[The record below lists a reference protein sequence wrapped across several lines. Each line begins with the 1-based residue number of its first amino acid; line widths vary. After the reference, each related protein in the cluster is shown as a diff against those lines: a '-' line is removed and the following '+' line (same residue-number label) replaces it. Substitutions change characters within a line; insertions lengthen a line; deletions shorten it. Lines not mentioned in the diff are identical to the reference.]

1 MNEKNNQNILIPKK
15 EENKNVHYKKLNF
28 NPISYFSKKYTQD
41 INKFIKK
48 KNIYENITNNNR
60 NEKEIMNYNFLTRKK
75 YKLKP
80 LNMNRS
86 NFNIKINYKID
97 DILIPSNK
105 TTKELIEY
113 NKANMHNT
121 ILNFYNK
128 NNRNLKIINFVK
140 TNSFE
145 RKPNFDLSK
154 KLLNSSKE
162 SINNNYSISSNIP
175 NINNKKEN
183 LESALKNNT
192 QMEKTSSELGLKK
205 LERNRKKR
213 KSAIDI
219 YESEILTHKQIQRNL
234 YYFHDAFFDKTN
246 KNDSYKY
253 NLLLK
258 SENQLQSN
266 KIDLPE
272 NLNLQNIHNK
282 RIFGS
287 LLKNKTRNKRM
298 LKGNKMYLSVKDL
311 KALSLQGYKRM
322 KADKT
327 RQFEFKL
334 KKTNDEVLKL
344 EHKLNELL
352 EKNKQLFL
360 KAESGFD

>member
-140 TNSFE
+140 
-145 RKPNFDLSK
+145 
-154 KLLNSSKE
+154 
-162 SINNNYSISSNIP
+162 NYSTI
-175 NINNKKEN
+175 KK
-183 LESALKNNT
+183 
-192 QMEKTSSELGLKK
+192 M
-205 LERNRKKR
+205 
-213 KSAIDI
+213 I
-219 YESEILTHKQIQRNL
+219 Y
-234 YYFHDAFFDKTN
+234 
-246 KNDSYKY
+246 
-253 NLLLK
+253 
-258 SENQLQSN
+258 
-266 KIDLPE
+266 
-272 NLNLQNIHNK
+272 
-282 RIFGS
+282 
-287 LLKNKTRNKRM
+287 
-298 LKGNKMYLSVKDL
+298 
-311 KALSLQGYKRM
+311 
-322 KADKT
+322 
-327 RQFEFKL
+327 
-334 KKTNDEVLKL
+334 
-344 EHKLNELL
+344 
-352 EKNKQLFL
+352 
-360 KAESGFD
+360 